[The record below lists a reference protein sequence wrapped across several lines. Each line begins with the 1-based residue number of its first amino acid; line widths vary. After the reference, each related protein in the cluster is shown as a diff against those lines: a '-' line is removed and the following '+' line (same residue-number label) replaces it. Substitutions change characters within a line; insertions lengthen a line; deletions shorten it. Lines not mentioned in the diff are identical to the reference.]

1 MSSISSYLTF
11 NGNCREAMTFYRDCL
26 GGELVLETIGDLPMS
41 GKIPCEMK
49 AIVIQATLTKGPL
62 VIVGTDMGNE
72 KEIAKGNAVAMLLD
86 CDSEAEAR
94 SVYQKLSAGGEATH
108 PLGESFWGAL
118 FGNLRDQFGNYW
130 LIRFDLMESNY
141 LL

>member
-1 MSSISSYLTF
+1 MPRLSSYLTF
-11 NGNCREAMTFYRDCL
+11 NGNCRQAMVFYRDCI
-26 GGELVLETIGDLPMS
+26 GGELVLETIGDLPLS

-49 AIVIQATLTKGPL
+49 PLIVHATLTKGAL

-94 SVYQKLSAGGEATH
+94 EVYEKLSAGGEATH
-108 PLGESFWGAL
+108 PLEESFWGAL

-130 LIRFDLMESNY
+130 LVRFDLMETDY